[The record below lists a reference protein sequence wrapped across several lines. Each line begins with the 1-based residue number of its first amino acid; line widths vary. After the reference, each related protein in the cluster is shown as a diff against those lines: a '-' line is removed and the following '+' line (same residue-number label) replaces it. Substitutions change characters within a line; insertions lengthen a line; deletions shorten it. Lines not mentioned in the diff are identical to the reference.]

1 MNYSNISIL
10 LQEVPDEI
18 TLGIVFTG
26 CGNRCIDCHSVE
38 NWNKNHGEVF
48 NNEILI
54 SYLNKYENMITCVCF
69 FGGEWCL
76 SELLEYIKIVKLSKL
91 KTCLYTGLSTDDIY
105 NSDTKILI
113 NNLYLDYIKTGPYI
127 KELGGLQSKNTNQRF
142 FKIKSKDLIID
153 MTSTFEVK

>member
-26 CGNRCIDCHSVE
+26 CSNRCIDCHSVE

-69 FGGEWCL
+69 LVGSGA
-76 SELLEYIKIVKLSKL
+76 
-91 KTCLYTGLSTDDIY
+91 
-105 NSDTKILI
+105 
-113 NNLYLDYIKTGPYI
+113 YLNY
-127 KELGGLQSKNTNQRF
+127 
-142 FKIKSKDLIID
+142 
-153 MTSTFEVK
+153 